1 MSFVDDVDS
10 LKTKLHLRDMPT
22 SLRIGLV
29 LLGAII
35 LFILFQGLW
44 QLASGDTHLIDGSAQ
59 SSWQEGSEEGLTV
72 TQAEAAQEG
81 TEASTSQP
89 ARLSVHVVGEV
100 ANPGLYEVDAGSRVQ
115 AAIDAA
121 GGFTNDANQGS
132 VNLAREIVDGEQIVV
147 ASKSASAAGAAGAGS
162 AGSAATAS
170 SGASGA
176 GSSSAPGGLVN
187 INTEVRSYKR
197 FDHGIAHASNP
208 RTKAP
213 APIDAP
219 CYSCPLRARCC
230 FCGGRVRGRM
240 ALWSYSS

>member
-22 SLRIGLV
+22 SLHIGLV

-35 LFILFQGLW
+35 LFIFFQGLW
-44 QLASGDTHLIDGSAQ
+44 QLSSGDTHLIDGSAR
-59 SSWQEGSEEGLTV
+59 SSWQEEGEEGLTV
-72 TQAEAAQEG
+72 TQAEASQEG
-81 TEASTSQP
+81 TASTAQP

-147 ASKSASAAGAAGAGS
+147 ASKSASAAGASGAGS
-162 AGSAATAS
+162 AGTAS
-170 SGASGA
+170 SGTSASGASGA
-176 GSSSAPGGLVN
+176 SGGLVN
-187 INTEVRSYKR
+187 INTADIAGLSSLS
-197 FDHGIAHASNP
+197 GIGEATAKKIIADREKNGP
-208 RTKAP
+208 FKTTKD
-213 APIDAP
+213 IT
-219 CYSCPLRARCC
+219 
-230 FCGGRVRGRM
+230 RVSGIGDKKYE
-240 ALWSYSS
+240 AIKDSITV

>member
-44 QLASGDTHLIDGSAQ
+44 QLTSGDTHLIDGSAQ

-147 ASKSASAAGAAGAGS
+147 ASKNASAA
-162 AGSAATAS
+162 
-170 SGASGA
+170 GASGA
-176 GSSSAPGGLVN
+176 GSAGTASSGTSASGASGASGGFVN
-187 INTEVRSYKR
+187 INTADIAGLSSLS
-197 FDHGIAHASNP
+197 GIGEATAKKIIADREKNGP
-208 RTKAP
+208 FKTTKD
-213 APIDAP
+213 IT
-219 CYSCPLRARCC
+219 
-230 FCGGRVRGRM
+230 RVSGIGDKKYE
-240 ALWSYSS
+240 AIKDSITV

>member
-44 QLASGDTHLIDGSAQ
+44 QLSSGDTHLIDGSAR
-59 SSWQEGSEEGLTV
+59 SSWQEEGEEGLTV
-72 TQAEAAQEG
+72 TQAEASQEG
-81 TEASTSQP
+81 TASTAQP

-147 ASKSASAAGAAGAGS
+147 ASKNASAAGGSGAGS
-162 AGSAATAS
+162 AGTAS
-170 SGASGA
+170 SGTSASGASGA
-176 GSSSAPGGLVN
+176 SGGLVN
-187 INTEVRSYKR
+187 INTADIAGLSSLS
-197 FDHGIAHASNP
+197 GIGEATAKKIIADREKNGP
-208 RTKAP
+208 FKTTKD
-213 APIDAP
+213 IT
-219 CYSCPLRARCC
+219 
-230 FCGGRVRGRM
+230 RVSGIGDKKYE
-240 ALWSYSS
+240 AIKDSITV

>member
-44 QLASGDTHLIDGSAQ
+44 QLTSGDTHLIDGSAQ

-121 GGFTNDANQGS
+121 GGFTEPRVDQGS

-147 ASKSASAAGAAGAGS
+147 AFRESASAAGAAGAGS

-176 GSSSAPGGLVN
+176 ELLKCSWWAREYQHCGYRRAEQLVGNRGGYGK
-187 INTEVRSYKR
+187 E
-197 FDHGIAHASNP
+197 DH
-208 RTKAP
+208 R
-213 APIDAP
+213 
-219 CYSCPLRARCC
+219 
-230 FCGGRVRGRM
+230 
-240 ALWSYSS
+240 

>member
-44 QLASGDTHLIDGSAQ
+44 QLTSGDTHLIDGSAQ

-147 ASKSASAAGAAGAGS
+147 ASKNASAA
-162 AGSAATAS
+162 
-170 SGASGA
+170 GASGA
-176 GSSSAPGGLVN
+176 GSAGTASSGTSASGASGASGGLVN
-187 INTEVRSYKR
+187 INTADIAGLSSLS
-197 FDHGIAHASNP
+197 GIGEATAKKIIADREKNGP
-208 RTKAP
+208 FKTTKD
-213 APIDAP
+213 IT
-219 CYSCPLRARCC
+219 
-230 FCGGRVRGRM
+230 RVSGIGDKKYE
-240 ALWSYSS
+240 AIKDSITV

>member
-44 QLASGDTHLIDGSAQ
+44 QLSSGDTHLIDGSAQ
-59 SSWQEGSEEGLTV
+59 SSWQEEGEEGLTV
-72 TQAEAAQEG
+72 TQDEAFQEG
-81 TEASTSQP
+81 TASTAQP
-89 ARLSVHVVGEV
+89 VRLSVHVVGEV

-121 GGFTNDANQGS
+121 GGFTNANQGS

-147 ASKSASAAGAAGAGS
+147 ASKNANAAGASGAGS
-162 AGSAATAS
+162 AGSAGTAS

-187 INTEVRSYKR
+187 INTADIAGLSSLS
-197 FDHGIAHASNP
+197 GIGEATAKKIIADREKNGP
-208 RTKAP
+208 FKTTKD
-213 APIDAP
+213 IT
-219 CYSCPLRARCC
+219 
-230 FCGGRVRGRM
+230 RVSGIGDKKYE
-240 ALWSYSS
+240 AIKDSITV

>member
-44 QLASGDTHLIDGSAQ
+44 QLSSGDTHLIDGSAR
-59 SSWQEGSEEGLTV
+59 SSWQEEGEEGLTV
-72 TQAEAAQEG
+72 TQAEASQEG
-81 TEASTSQP
+81 TASTAQP

-100 ANPGLYEVDAGSRVQ
+100 ANPGLYEVDAGSRLQ

-147 ASKSASAAGAAGAGS
+147 ASKNAIAA
-162 AGSAATAS
+162 
-170 SGASGA
+170 GASGA
-176 GSSSAPGGLVN
+176 GSAGTASSGTSASGASGASGGLVN
-187 INTEVRSYKR
+187 INTADIAGLSSLS
-197 FDHGIAHASNP
+197 GIGEATAKKIIADREKNGP
-208 RTKAP
+208 FKTAKD
-213 APIDAP
+213 IT
-219 CYSCPLRARCC
+219 
-230 FCGGRVRGRM
+230 RVSGIGDKKYE
-240 ALWSYSS
+240 AIKDSITV

>member
-22 SLRIGLV
+22 SLRIGFV

-44 QLASGDTHLIDGSAQ
+44 QLSSGDTHLIDGSAQ
-59 SSWQEGSEEGLTV
+59 SSWQEEGKEGLSV
-72 TQAEAAQEG
+72 SQGDAAQEG
-81 TEASTSQP
+81 AGESEAQA

-121 GGFTNDANQGS
+121 GGFTSDANQGS

-147 ASKSASAAGAAGAGS
+147 ASKSAGAAGAAGAGS
-162 AGSAATAS
+162 VGSSRAAGSSAS
-170 SGASGA
+170 AA
-176 GSSSAPGGLVN
+176 GSSSASGGLVN
-187 INTEVRSYKR
+187 INNADIAGLSSLS
-197 FDHGIAHASNP
+197 GIGEATAKKIIADREKNGP
-208 RTKAP
+208 FKTTKD
-213 APIDAP
+213 IT
-219 CYSCPLRARCC
+219 
-230 FCGGRVRGRM
+230 RVSGIGDKKYE
-240 ALWSYSS
+240 AIKDSITV

>member
-44 QLASGDTHLIDGSAQ
+44 QLSSGDTHLIDGSAR
-59 SSWQEGSEEGLTV
+59 SSWQEEGEEGLTV
-72 TQAEAAQEG
+72 TQAEASQEG
-81 TEASTSQP
+81 TASTAQP

-147 ASKSASAAGAAGAGS
+147 ASKNASAA
-162 AGSAATAS
+162 
-170 SGASGA
+170 GASGA
-176 GSSSAPGGLVN
+176 GSAGTASSGTSASGASGASGGLVN
-187 INTEVRSYKR
+187 INTADIAGLSSLP
-197 FDHGIAHASNP
+197 GIGEATAKKIIADREKNGP
-208 RTKAP
+208 FKTTKD
-213 APIDAP
+213 IT
-219 CYSCPLRARCC
+219 
-230 FCGGRVRGRM
+230 RVSGIGDKKYE
-240 ALWSYSS
+240 AIKDSITV

>member
-44 QLASGDTHLIDGSAQ
+44 QLSSGDTHLIDGSAQ
-59 SSWQEGSEEGLTV
+59 SSWQEEGEEGLTV
-72 TQAEAAQEG
+72 TQAGAAQESAD
-81 TEASTSQP
+81 ASTAQS

-147 ASKSASAAGAAGAGS
+147 ASKNASASGVAGVGS
-162 AGSAATAS
+162 AGSATAAS
-170 SGASGA
+170 SGTSTSGGSGA
-176 GSSSAPGGLVN
+176 SGGLVN
-187 INTEVRSYKR
+187 INNADIAGLSSLS
-197 FDHGIAHASNP
+197 GIGEATAKKIIADREKNGP
-208 RTKAP
+208 FKTTKD
-213 APIDAP
+213 IT
-219 CYSCPLRARCC
+219 
-230 FCGGRVRGRM
+230 RVSGIGDKKYE
-240 ALWSYSS
+240 AIKDSITV

>member
-1 MSFVDDVDS
+1 MSFVDDV
-10 LKTKLHLRDMPT
+10 DMPT

-44 QLASGDTHLIDGSAQ
+44 QLSSGDTHLIDGSAR
-59 SSWQEGSEEGLTV
+59 SSWQEEGEEGLTV
-72 TQAEAAQEG
+72 TQAEASQEG
-81 TEASTSQP
+81 TASTAQP

-147 ASKSASAAGAAGAGS
+147 ASKNASAA
-162 AGSAATAS
+162 
-170 SGASGA
+170 GASGA
-176 GSSSAPGGLVN
+176 GSAGTASSGTSASGASGASGGLVN
-187 INTEVRSYKR
+187 INTADIAGLSSLP
-197 FDHGIAHASNP
+197 GIGEATAKKIIADREKNGP
-208 RTKAP
+208 FKTTKD
-213 APIDAP
+213 IT
-219 CYSCPLRARCC
+219 
-230 FCGGRVRGRM
+230 RVSGIGDKKYE
-240 ALWSYSS
+240 AIKDSITV

>member
-44 QLASGDTHLIDGSAQ
+44 QLSSGDTHLIDGSAQ
-59 SSWQEGSEEGLTV
+59 SSWQEEGEEGLTV

-81 TEASTSQP
+81 TASTAQP
-89 ARLSVHVVGEV
+89 VRLSVHVVGEV

-147 ASKSASAAGAAGAGS
+147 ASKNASAAGASGAGS
-162 AGSAATAS
+162 AGTAS

-187 INTEVRSYKR
+187 INTADIAGLSSLS
-197 FDHGIAHASNP
+197 GIGEATAKKIIADREKNGP
-208 RTKAP
+208 FKTTKD
-213 APIDAP
+213 IT
-219 CYSCPLRARCC
+219 
-230 FCGGRVRGRM
+230 RVSGIGDKKYE
-240 ALWSYSS
+240 AIKDSITV

>member
-44 QLASGDTHLIDGSAQ
+44 QLTSGDTHLIDGSAQ

-81 TEASTSQP
+81 TEAST
-89 ARLSVHVVGEV
+89 LSVHVVGEV

-187 INTEVRSYKR
+187 INTADIAGLSSLS
-197 FDHGIAHASNP
+197 GIGEATAKKIIADREKNGP
-208 RTKAP
+208 FKTTKD
-213 APIDAP
+213 IT
-219 CYSCPLRARCC
+219 
-230 FCGGRVRGRM
+230 RVSGIGDKKYE
-240 ALWSYSS
+240 AIKDSITV

>member
-44 QLASGDTHLIDGSAQ
+44 QLSSSDTHLIDGSAR
-59 SSWQEGSEEGLTV
+59 SSWQEEGEEGLTV
-72 TQAEAAQEG
+72 TQAEASQEG
-81 TEASTSQP
+81 TASTAQP

-147 ASKSASAAGAAGAGS
+147 ASKNASAA
-162 AGSAATAS
+162 
-170 SGASGA
+170 GASGA
-176 GSSSAPGGLVN
+176 GSAGTASSGTSASGASGASGGLVN
-187 INTEVRSYKR
+187 INTADIAGLSSLP
-197 FDHGIAHASNP
+197 GIGEATAKKIIADREKNGP
-208 RTKAP
+208 FKTTKD
-213 APIDAP
+213 IT
-219 CYSCPLRARCC
+219 
-230 FCGGRVRGRM
+230 RVSGIGDKKYE
-240 ALWSYSS
+240 AIKDSITV

>member
-44 QLASGDTHLIDGSAQ
+44 QLSSGDTHLIDGSAR
-59 SSWQEGSEEGLTV
+59 SSWQEEGEEGLTV
-72 TQAEAAQEG
+72 TQAEASQEG
-81 TEASTSQP
+81 AASTAQP

-147 ASKSASAAGAAGAGS
+147 ASKNVSAA
-162 AGSAATAS
+162 
-170 SGASGA
+170 GASGA
-176 GSSSAPGGLVN
+176 GSAGTASSGTSASGASGASGGLVN
-187 INTEVRSYKR
+187 INTADIAGLSSLS
-197 FDHGIAHASNP
+197 GIGEATAKKIIADREKNGP
-208 RTKAP
+208 FKTTKD
-213 APIDAP
+213 IT
-219 CYSCPLRARCC
+219 
-230 FCGGRVRGRM
+230 RVSGIGDKKYE
-240 ALWSYSS
+240 AIKDSITV

>member
-44 QLASGDTHLIDGSAQ
+44 QLSSGDTHLIDGSAQ
-59 SSWQEGSEEGLTV
+59 SSWQEEGEEGLTV
-72 TQAEAAQEG
+72 TQDEAFQEG
-81 TEASTSQP
+81 TASTAQP
-89 ARLSVHVVGEV
+89 VRLSVHVVGEV
-100 ANPGLYEVDAGSRVQ
+100 ANPGLYEVDAGSRVH

-147 ASKSASAAGAAGAGS
+147 ASKNASAAGASGAGS
-162 AGSAATAS
+162 AGTAS

-187 INTEVRSYKR
+187 INTADIAGLSSLS
-197 FDHGIAHASNP
+197 GIGEATAKKIIADREKNGP
-208 RTKAP
+208 FKTTKD
-213 APIDAP
+213 IT
-219 CYSCPLRARCC
+219 
-230 FCGGRVRGRM
+230 RVSGIGDKKYE
-240 ALWSYSS
+240 AIKDSITV

>member
-1 MSFVDDVDS
+1 MSFVYDVDS
-10 LKTKLHLRDMPT
+10 FKTKLHLRDMPT

-44 QLASGDTHLIDGSAQ
+44 QLSSGDTHLIDGSAQ
-59 SSWQEGSEEGLTV
+59 SSWQEEGEEGLTV

-81 TEASTSQP
+81 TASTAQP
-89 ARLSVHVVGEV
+89 VRLSVHVVGEV

-147 ASKSASAAGAAGAGS
+147 ASKNASAA
-162 AGSAATAS
+162 
-170 SGASGA
+170 GASGA
-176 GSSSAPGGLVN
+176 GSAGTASSGTSASGASGASGGLVN
-187 INTEVRSYKR
+187 INTADIAGLSSLS
-197 FDHGIAHASNP
+197 GIGEATAKKIIADREKNGP
-208 RTKAP
+208 FKTTKD
-213 APIDAP
+213 IT
-219 CYSCPLRARCC
+219 
-230 FCGGRVRGRM
+230 RVSGIGDKKYE
-240 ALWSYSS
+240 AIKDSITV

>member
-44 QLASGDTHLIDGSAQ
+44 QLTSGDTHLIDGSAQ

-147 ASKSASAAGAAGAGS
+147 ASKSASAGS

-187 INTEVRSYKR
+187 INTADIAGLSSLS
-197 FDHGIAHASNP
+197 GIGEATAKKIIADREKNGP
-208 RTKAP
+208 FKTTKD
-213 APIDAP
+213 IT
-219 CYSCPLRARCC
+219 
-230 FCGGRVRGRM
+230 RVSGIGDKKYE
-240 ALWSYSS
+240 AIKDSITV

>member
-10 LKTKLHLRDMPT
+10 FKTKLHLRDMPT

-44 QLASGDTHLIDGSAQ
+44 QLSSGDTHLIDGSAQ
-59 SSWQEGSEEGLTV
+59 SSWQEEGEEGLTV

-81 TEASTSQP
+81 SGASTAQP
-89 ARLSVHVVGEV
+89 MRLSVHVVGEV
-100 ANPGLYEVDAGSRVQ
+100 ANPGLYEVDTGSRVQ

-147 ASKSASAAGAAGAGS
+147 ASKSASASGATGAGS
-162 AGSAATAS
+162 AGSVGAAS
-170 SGASGA
+170 SGS
-176 GSSSAPGGLVN
+176 SSSASGSSGGLVN
-187 INTEVRSYKR
+187 INTADVAGLSSLS
-197 FDHGIAHASNP
+197 GIGEATAKKIIADREKNGP
-208 RTKAP
+208 FKTTKD
-213 APIDAP
+213 IT
-219 CYSCPLRARCC
+219 
-230 FCGGRVRGRM
+230 RVSGIGDKKYE
-240 ALWSYSS
+240 AIKDSITV